1 MKSALRLC
9 LAATIEH
16 SDAPKVKCPFK
27 DEDYSCDMDM
37 LEREIKALVTP
48 AILEKHQ
55 KKSVKEA
62 EANIK
67 NAFHCKVKHPR
78 NPDVTTDNTTALM
91 PGKFLQTWKVFAS
104 MDADKKAKS
113 MDPDKKAKSMDAD
126 KNNFQANKQ
135 RFMPKANFPGH
146 LNKH

>member
-1 MKSALRLC
+1 MSNFSPSLSLCFRLC
-9 LAATIEH
+9 LAAAIEH

-27 DEDYSCDMDM
+27 DDAYSCDMEM

-67 NAFHCKVKHPR
+67 NAFHCKVETRP
-78 NPDVTTDNTTALM
+78 
-91 PGKFLQTWKVFAS
+91 
-104 MDADKKAKS
+104 
-113 MDPDKKAKSMDAD
+113 
-126 KNNFQANKQ
+126 
-135 RFMPKANFPGH
+135 
-146 LNKH
+146 

>member
-1 MKSALRLC
+1 MSSHILQVRSTHCHCVTLLRLC
-9 LAATIEH
+9 LAGAIEH

-67 NAFHCKVKHPR
+67 NAYHCKVTSTNVLPYLDP
-78 NPDVTTDNTTALM
+78 PD
-91 PGKFLQTWKVFAS
+91 P
-104 MDADKKAKS
+104 
-113 MDPDKKAKSMDAD
+113 
-126 KNNFQANKQ
+126 
-135 RFMPKANFPGH
+135 
-146 LNKH
+146 

>member
-1 MKSALRLC
+1 MSPHILQVSSPHWHSQRTHPLLLRLC

-48 AILEKHQ
+48 AVLEKHQ

-67 NAFHCKVKHPR
+67 NAYHCKV
-78 NPDVTTDNTTALM
+78 VSAY
-91 PGKFLQTWKVFAS
+91 VF
-104 MDADKKAKS
+104 
-113 MDPDKKAKSMDAD
+113 
-126 KNNFQANKQ
+126 
-135 RFMPKANFPGH
+135 
-146 LNKH
+146 

>member
-1 MKSALRLC
+1 
-9 LAATIEH
+9 
-16 SDAPKVKCPFK
+16 
-27 DEDYSCDMDM
+27 MDM

-62 EANIK
+62 EANIQ
-67 NAFHCKVKHPR
+67 NAFHCKVKHPKR
-78 NPDVTTDNTTALM
+78 DQNETDTTALL

-104 MDADKKAKS
+104 L
-113 MDPDKKAKSMDAD
+113 DAD
-126 KNNFQANKQ
+126 KNHFQANKKL
-135 RFMPKANFPGH
+135 FMPKANLPGH

>member
-1 MKSALRLC
+1 M
-9 LAATIEH
+9 E
-16 SDAPKVKCPFK
+16 
-27 DEDYSCDMDM
+27 M

-67 NAFHCKVKHPR
+67 NAYHCKVKHPR
-78 NPDVTTDNTTALM
+78 DHNETDTTALL

-104 MDADKKAKS
+104 L
-113 MDPDKKAKSMDAD
+113 DAD
-126 KNNFQANKQ
+126 KNHFQANKKLL
-135 RFMPKANFPGH
+135 MPKANLPGH

>member
-1 MKSALRLC
+1 MTGWFLENVSTHSASETSLHSLSQSSSKLFLRLC

-27 DEDYSCDMDM
+27 DEDYSCDMEM

-48 AILEKHQ
+48 AVLEKHQ

-62 EANIK
+62 EANIQ

-78 NPDVTTDNTTALM
+78 ADNDTTA
-91 PGKFLQTWKVFAS
+91 PGKFLQTWKVFAN
-104 MDADKKAKS
+104 MDAAQRSFPAKKIWYKPKS
-113 MDPDKKAKSMDAD
+113 K
-126 KNNFQANKQ
+126 
-135 RFMPKANFPGH
+135 
-146 LNKH
+146 

>member
-1 MKSALRLC
+1 MPVCLSVCTISNFTSKSVFRLC

-48 AILEKHQ
+48 AVLEKHQ

-67 NAFHCKVKHPR
+67 NAYHCKVKHPR
-78 NPDVTTDNTTALM
+78 DQNVTDALL
-91 PGKFLQTWKVFAS
+91 PGKFLQTWKVFANL
-104 MDADKKAKS
+104 DVE
-113 MDPDKKAKSMDAD
+113 
-126 KNNFQANKQ
+126 KNAFQANKKYFKKPSQ
-135 RFMPKANFPGH
+135 AI
-146 LNKH
+146 

>member
-1 MKSALRLC
+1 MLKSALRLC

-67 NAFHCKVKHPR
+67 NAFHCKVTHPR

-113 MDPDKKAKSMDAD
+113 MDAD
-126 KNNFQANKQ
+126 KNNFQTNKQ
-135 RFMPKANFPGH
+135 RIMPKANFPGH

>member
-1 MKSALRLC
+1 MPPHILQVRLSFSLHSPLFKSALRLC

-48 AILEKHQ
+48 AVLEKHQ

-67 NAFHCKVKHPR
+67 NAYHCKVKHPR
-78 NPDVTTDNTTALM
+78 DHDVTDTTALM

-104 MDADKKAKS
+104 LDADK
-113 MDPDKKAKSMDAD
+113 DH
-126 KNNFQANKQ
+126 FQANKK
-135 RFMPKANFPGH
+135 RFMPKANFPSH

>member
-1 MKSALRLC
+1 MGVLRECLHTFCKLC

-48 AILEKHQ
+48 AVLEKHQ

-67 NAFHCKVKHPR
+67 NAYHCKT
-78 NPDVTTDNTTALM
+78 PDCAGWTASNTNSTCSLTLRM
-91 PGKFLQTWKVFAS
+91 RT
-104 MDADKKAKS
+104 
-113 MDPDKKAKSMDAD
+113 
-126 KNNFQANKQ
+126 Q
-135 RFMPKANFPGH
+135 RRQESGLRTLSKR
-146 LNKH
+146 

>member
-1 MKSALRLC
+1 MANLSFSHSLCFRLC
-9 LAATIEH
+9 LAAAIEH

-27 DEDYSCDMDM
+27 DDAYSCDMEM

-67 NAFHCKVKHPR
+67 NAFHCKVE
-78 NPDVTTDNTTALM
+78 T
-91 PGKFLQTWKVFAS
+91 
-104 MDADKKAKS
+104 
-113 MDPDKKAKSMDAD
+113 
-126 KNNFQANKQ
+126 
-135 RFMPKANFPGH
+135 
-146 LNKH
+146 

>member
-1 MKSALRLC
+1 MWSCGSASTRSASKKSLLNLSFSHSLCFRLC
-9 LAATIEH
+9 LAAAIEH

-27 DEDYSCDMDM
+27 DDAYSCDMEM

-67 NAFHCKVKHPR
+67 NAFHCKVETE
-78 NPDVTTDNTTALM
+78 V
-91 PGKFLQTWKVFAS
+91 
-104 MDADKKAKS
+104 
-113 MDPDKKAKSMDAD
+113 
-126 KNNFQANKQ
+126 
-135 RFMPKANFPGH
+135 
-146 LNKH
+146 

>member
-1 MKSALRLC
+1 MSAHILQVSASLYLPSLSVCNFSNSTPNTSKSVFRLC

-48 AILEKHQ
+48 AVLEKHQ

-67 NAFHCKVKHPR
+67 NAYHCKVKHPK
-78 NPDVTTDNTTALM
+78 NVTDALL
-91 PGKFLQTWKVFAS
+91 PGKFLQTWRVFANL
-104 MDADKKAKS
+104 DVE
-113 MDPDKKAKSMDAD
+113 
-126 KNNFQANKQ
+126 KNAFQANKKYLKPSQ
-135 RFMPKANFPGH
+135 AI
-146 LNKH
+146 

>member
-1 MKSALRLC
+1 MSAHILQVRLSFPFHFLLFHILLRLC

-67 NAFHCKVKHPR
+67 NAYHCKVKHPR
-78 NPDVTTDNTTALM
+78 DHNVTDTTALM
-91 PGKFLQTWKVFAS
+91 PGKFLQTWKVFANL
-104 MDADKKAKS
+104 DTDKI
-113 MDPDKKAKSMDAD
+113 
-126 KNNFQANKQ
+126 NFQAHKKG
-135 RFMPKANFPGH
+135 FMPKANFKGH
-146 LNKH
+146 LNKHY